1 MVYLIGMFVF
11 LTYKNFIIKQL
22 IIINWRILLKW
33 FSRCYWYGY
42 FIYIIDVVFNQGN
55 MDPV

>member
-11 LTYKNFIIKQL
+11 LIYKNFIIIKL
-22 IIINWRILLKW
+22 IIINWRILLKR
-33 FSRCYWYGY
+33 FSRSYWYGC
-42 FIYIIDVVFNQGN
+42 FIYIIDVVFNQYD